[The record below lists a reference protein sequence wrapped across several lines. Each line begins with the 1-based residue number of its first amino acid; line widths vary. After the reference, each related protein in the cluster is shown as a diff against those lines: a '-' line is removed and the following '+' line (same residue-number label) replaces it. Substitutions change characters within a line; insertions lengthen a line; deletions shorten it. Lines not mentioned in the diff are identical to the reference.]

1 MAFEASII
9 SLDADRKRMSYLHPE
24 VMIEVEDVIFHLHKI
39 PLITRSPILR
49 NLIHAHSTEESDTC
63 AFALHG
69 FPGGAHSFELVVKF
83 CYGRKIELTS
93 VNVVPLLCAA
103 FYLHMTEKFSKDNLI
118 AETEIFFSNKVL
130 PSGTES
136 IQALLSCEEVFIQ
149 AEELGFISRCL
160 DSVAKYMMK
169 NTELIY
175 PQHDLLWSEI
185 RCMSPTHLELTQSSL
200 CWWFDDLCSLSLD
213 LFRRLISVMEEKGHD
228 PLFIF
233 NVIMYYAR
241 KYNPGLDPD
250 STGIWSIEER
260 FVLEQI
266 VFMLPAKKGVTS
278 TNFLL
283 SMLSAGTML
292 SVSPACIHIIERR
305 IGAQLDESTLED
317 LLIPI
322 FGDTTY
328 NTEVIK
334 SIIENFVKE
343 NSHVEKVPSN
353 TAIAKLLDR
362 YLAYVAADASLNME
376 MFMSLAAVVPRNAR
390 PCHDD
395 LYRAINSFMEYHPWL
410 SEEEKIKLC
419 QVLDIKMMSE
429 DACND
434 ASENGELPF
443 LFKLKVHFNRFLH
456 FRRSLARDGAK

>member
-1 MAFEASII
+1 MCSLGSHI
-9 SLDADRKRMSYLHPE
+9 SMHNNIVLSFNNTNTTTHSL
-24 VMIEVEDVIFHLHKI
+24 ILQI

-63 AFALHG
+63 TCAFALHG
-69 FPGGAHSFELVVKF
+69 FPGGARSFELIVKF
-83 CYGRKIELTS
+83 CYGKKIELTS

-103 FYLHMTEKFSKDNLI
+103 FYLHMTEKYSKDNLI
-118 AETEIFFSNKVL
+118 AQTEIFFSNKVL
-130 PSGTES
+130 PSWTES
-136 IQALLSCEEVFIQ
+136 IEALISCEDVFNK
-149 AEELGFISRCL
+149 AEELGFIYRCL

-169 NTELIY
+169 NCELSY
-175 PQHDLLWSEI
+175 PEQELLWSEM
-185 RCMSPTHLELTQSSL
+185 RCMSPTHLELTESSS
-200 CWWFDDLCSLSLD
+200 CWWLDDLCSLRID
-213 LFRRLISVMEEKGHD
+213 LFRRLVCVMEEKGHD
-228 PLFIF
+228 QLFIF

-250 STGIWSIEER
+250 SSGIWSCEER

-266 VFMLPAKKGVTS
+266 VYMLPAKKGVTS

-292 SVSPACIHIIERR
+292 NVSPACIYIIERR

-343 NSHVEKVPSN
+343 NSHVENVPRN

-376 MFMSLAAVVPRNAR
+376 MFLSLAAVVPRNAR

-395 LYRAINSFMEYHPWL
+395 LYRAINCFMEVIIL
-410 SEEEKIKLC
+410 LT
-419 QVLDIKMMSE
+419 
-429 DACND
+429 
-434 ASENGELPF
+434 
-443 LFKLKVHFNRFLH
+443 FNN
-456 FRRSLARDGAK
+456 